1 LKAQN
6 DKKATELEDGWL
18 ENLDC
23 NGNERNRQ
31 YFKVGIIDDIVNQGR
46 KEGKT
51 SYTTS
56 FLQLLQVWFEV
67 CDMRAKAVD
76 ARKEVQSREEEDEVE
91 KKELYLPI
99 IRAAVQM
106 LKDNSTELQHWS
118 DGKGDKGY
126 AAPPE

>member
-1 LKAQN
+1 
-6 DKKATELEDGWL
+6 
-18 ENLDC
+18 
-23 NGNERNRQ
+23 
-31 YFKVGIIDDIVNQGR
+31 VGIIDDIVNQGR